1 MASYTVSPRRVI
13 SPPSTVRRLKAA
25 AGAGRTGV
33 RVAQQTPHNLVD
45 RSGAV
50 LAARVAAAATCLFAE
65 ELRPPHQITVA
76 GSPEAFDKLT
86 TLSVSANTA
95 VFSVVYAP
103 VP

>member
-1 MASYTVSPRRVI
+1 M
-13 SPPSTVRRLKAA
+13 
-25 AGAGRTGV
+25 
-33 RVAQQTPHNLVD
+33 AQQTPQSLVD
-45 RSGAV
+45 RPGAV
-50 LAARVAAAATCLFAE
+50 LAAGVAALAERLFAE
-65 ELRPPHQITVA
+65 KESPAHRITVA